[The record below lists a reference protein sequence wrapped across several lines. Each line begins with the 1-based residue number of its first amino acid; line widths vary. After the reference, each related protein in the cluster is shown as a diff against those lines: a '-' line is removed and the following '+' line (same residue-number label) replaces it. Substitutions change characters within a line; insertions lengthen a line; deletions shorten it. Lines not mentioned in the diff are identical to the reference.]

1 MFFHPIEQVN
11 LCQIFLVAFCG
22 LNCFVDA
29 SIQNIQVREDEFEVD
44 NFDIAFWTDAALDMD
59 NFSVLKAA
67 DNVNNRVYF
76 ADIGEE
82 FISQTFTL
90 GSALYKTRNI
100 DKFDDGRSNLIGV
113 VKICKFI
120 QTMVGNRYG
129 AEIRLDGAE
138 RVVCRLRACVGNCVK
153 QGTFADIWQTN
164 NT

>member
-11 LCQIFLVAFCG
+11 LCQIFLVAFCSF
-22 LNCFVDA
+22 NRFVDA

-76 ADIGEE
+76 ADIGEK

-90 GSALYKTRNI
+90 EAPFTRPAISTN
-100 DKFDDGRSNLIGV
+100 SMTAGV
-113 VKICKFI
+113 
-120 QTMVGNRYG
+120 TLSG
-129 AEIRLDGAE
+129 
-138 RVVCRLRACVGNCVK
+138 
-153 QGTFADIWQTN
+153 W
-164 NT
+164 